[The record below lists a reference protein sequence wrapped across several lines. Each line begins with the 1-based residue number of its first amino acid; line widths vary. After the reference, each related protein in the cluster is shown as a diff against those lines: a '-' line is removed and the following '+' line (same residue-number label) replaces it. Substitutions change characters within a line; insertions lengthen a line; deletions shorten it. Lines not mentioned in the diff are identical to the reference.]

1 VRGTGRSRR
10 AAEQSAAKLALES
23 AQAAMQALR
32 RSKRKAAGET
42 QTASS
47 EPAATTAQAPEGAE
61 APAPG
66 DATIVRG

>member
-32 RSKRKAAGET
+32 RSKRKAAGE
-42 QTASS
+42 
-47 EPAATTAQAPEGAE
+47 P
-61 APAPG
+61 APATRDAPAETATGDAVDPG
-66 DATIVRG
+66 DATVVR